1 MMTPSPSG
9 DLATPLL
16 TTVTKDATAAE
27 PMRHSFGVQ
36 SISSSVA
43 FSDMI
48 SESPE
53 ETTAKDGIERNE
65 EEGRKLEDALRAA
78 MMMSGEIHQEGDQ
91 VVSIPLAEEAPSG
104 SHLSPH
110 PTTPSQPHTTFDP
123 SSRSASPSTS
133 SISLSLSTPAS
144 PVSMSSIPASM
155 SLSMD
160 LDMDTDSSTSWS
172 LHESSEESRS
182 GSPFSVRNRRTGV
195 GTANQGDS
203 FAGMAESASM
213 GTSRPTL
220 PYAISRRNTATIPRI
235 IRTSSA
241 THAPPDVNMQSSG
254 THSGS
259 FQSDATARDTHSRS
273 HWAVQESAERQRYQG
288 DLFELV
294 LPVLD
299 LPGASMTSSAGT
311 GPVGTTQEMAG
322 SRDPGPTAS
331 RIGAIP
337 DMGQADTTSGVLNI
351 VLCGTNRTTNNF
363 LREIIQ
369 DSRFD
374 IYKLPAS
381 PIPGQSAPQ
390 RGGRTARTG
399 NRSNVTD
406 GRDAS
411 YTVGVYTAGE
421 QGEKRLVARIRV
433 FGKGQQGNLERVRI
447 FVTQGVEG
455 DTRLIYHDVL
465 RFQALSDIKQ
475 TYTRL
480 DSLLRPPTTAE
491 EDDESLGSSDMYGLV
506 ESWVWGRADST
517 AATTNAP
524 EAEWCELAVLTGD
537 GRHLLGQGEQWQ
549 RGNWALC

>member
-16 TTVTKDATAAE
+16 TTATNDATSAE
-27 PMRHSFGVQ
+27 PVRHSFGVQ
-36 SISSSVA
+36 SIHSSVA

-53 ETTAKDGIERNE
+53 ETAAKDEIERNE

-78 MMMSGEIHQEGDQ
+78 MTMSGELHQEEDQ
-91 VVSIPLAEEAPSG
+91 VVSMALPEEASSG

-172 LHESSEESRS
+172 LHESSPESRS
-182 GSPFSVRNRRTGV
+182 GSPLSVRNRRAGV
-195 GTANQGDS
+195 GTTGQGES
-203 FAGMAESASM
+203 FTSGMAESASM

-241 THAPPDVNMQSSG
+241 TRAPPDVNMQSSG
-254 THSGS
+254 THAGS
-259 FQSDATARDTHSRS
+259 FQSDVTARDTHSRS

-299 LPGASMTSSAGT
+299 LPGASVTSSAGT
-311 GPVGTTQEMAG
+311 GPAGTTQEMAG

-363 LREIIQ
+363 LREIMQ
-369 DSRFD
+369 DPRFD

-381 PIPGQSAPQ
+381 PTPGQSAPQ
-390 RGGRTARTG
+390 RGGRTARTS
-399 NRSNVTD
+399 NRSNVTE
-406 GRDAS
+406 GKDAS
-411 YTVGVYTAGE
+411 YTVGVYTAAME
-421 QGEKRLVARIRV
+421 RDRRLVARIRV

-447 FVTQGVEG
+447 FVTQSVQRRHASNMYSMLHHVRRCPTSSRPSHASIRFYALRQQRKKTMKASVLATCTVWSSPGYGAEPMQRAARR
-455 DTRLIYHDVL
+455 TRRKRSGASL
-465 RFQALSDIKQ
+465 R
-475 TYTRL
+475 
-480 DSLLRPPTTAE
+480 
-491 EDDESLGSSDMYGLV
+491 
-506 ESWVWGRADST
+506 
-517 AATTNAP
+517 
-524 EAEWCELAVLTGD
+524 C
-537 GRHLLGQGEQWQ
+537 
-549 RGNWALC
+549 